1 MALTVKKIYKAY
13 DGQPVLEDFSALFAP
28 GKTYALM
35 GPSGRGKTTLLRLIL
50 GLEKPDAGE
59 ISGVPQRKAAVFQ
72 ESRLCPELTA
82 RQNIGLVLERGQED
96 AITQMLEMLHLT
108 DCQKTKAAALSGGQQ
123 RRAALARALLY
134 NGELLVLDEPFTG
147 LDEETKSQ
155 ALAAIRTARGRAT
168 VLLVT
173 HNRED
178 AAALGAE
185 IIEL

>member
-13 DGQPVLEDFSALFAP
+13 DGKPVLEDFSALFAP
-28 GKTYALM
+28 GKAYALM

-82 RQNIGLVLERGQED
+82 RQNIALVLEHAQEE
-96 AITQMLEMLHLT
+96 AITNMLEMLHLT
-108 DCQKTKAAALSGGQQ
+108 GCQKTKAAALSGGQQ
-123 RRAALARALLY
+123 RRVALARALLY
-134 NGELLVLDEPFTG
+134 GGDLLVLDEPFTG
-147 LDEETKSQ
+147 LDEETKSR
-155 ALAAIRTARGRAT
+155 ALAAIRAARGNAT

-173 HNRED
+173 HHRED

-185 IIEL
+185 VLNL